1 MADGLRARGWSVDVR
16 ELHGSFPH
24 PPPAALAEAARV
36 LAAIPDRATVLI
48 DGLAFGAMPAEVER
62 EASRLRIVALIHLPL
77 AAEVGIGE
85 DEAARLEAGER
96 RAMAAASRVIVTG
109 KATRTALAG
118 HGVAPDLI
126 AVVEPGTERAPLARG
141 SRQGPLQLLC
151 VATLNPGK
159 GHDILLRALAA
170 LPHDNWHLTCAGSLD
185 RHPTTVQQLRETL
198 RADGLNARVS
208 FVGDLDAPAL
218 AGCYDRADLF
228 VLATRHETYG
238 MAVAEALARGL
249 PVVSTETGAIP
260 ELVGDEAGLLVPVG
274 DTTALTSALSQ
285 VLSDR
290 QLLARLAEGARRVRD
305 RLPTWADA
313 AGRMAA
319 ALDRVA
325 MDG

>member
-1 MADGLRARGWSVDVR
+1 
-16 ELHGSFPH
+16 
-24 PPPAALAEAARV
+24 
-36 LAAIPDRATVLI
+36 
-48 DGLAFGAMPAEVER
+48 
-62 EASRLRIVALIHLPL
+62 
-77 AAEVGIGE
+77 
-85 DEAARLEAGER
+85 
-96 RAMAAASRVIVTG
+96 
-109 KATRTALAG
+109 
-118 HGVAPDLI
+118 
-126 AVVEPGTERAPLARG
+126 
-141 SRQGPLQLLC
+141 
-151 VATLNPGK
+151 
-159 GHDILLRALAA
+159 
-170 LPHDNWHLTCAGSLD
+170 
-185 RHPTTVQQLRETL
+185 VQQLRETL

-285 VLSDR
+285 VLSNR

-313 AGRMAA
+313 TGRMAA